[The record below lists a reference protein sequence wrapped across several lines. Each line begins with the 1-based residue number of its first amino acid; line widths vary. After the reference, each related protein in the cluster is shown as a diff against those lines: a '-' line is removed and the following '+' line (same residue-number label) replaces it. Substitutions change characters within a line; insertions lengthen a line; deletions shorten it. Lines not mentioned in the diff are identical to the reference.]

1 MRNRPSRGRL
11 SATLMSGLALATLCL
26 AMAMAMP
33 AAASARVAVGVSDGS
48 STFMTDP
55 LFKKLHAPV
64 VRDIVPWNVAL
75 RHNHTAV
82 NAIGVWLAAAKKANA
97 TPLIS
102 FGGYSSF
109 DVPTVSQYK
118 TAVRKF
124 LKLFPSVHNY
134 TAWNEP
140 DWIYRSLSRKPALSA
155 AYFNTLQSLCRRC
168 TVAAGD
174 VYLPAAQLGSWLSRY
189 VPGLHYRPKAW
200 ALHPYDDVRGH
211 STAQLR
217 TLMRHTSGPIWLDE
231 ISGVERR
238 GHWRFPYQQ
247 SSAAAGRD
255 EKFLFSLPKL
265 YHRITAIYHYQ
276 WRAVAIQ
283 HWDSGLL
290 DTRGRPRPA
299 YSVFAN
305 AVRGK
310 LP

>member
-11 SATLMSGLALATLCL
+11 SATLMSGLALAILCL
-26 AMAMAMP
+26 AMAMP
-33 AAASARVAVGVSDGS
+33 AAASARVAVGVSDGGY
-48 STFMTDP
+48 TFMTDP
-55 LFKKLHAPV
+55 LFQKLHAPV

-75 RHNHTAV
+75 RHDHSAV
-82 NAIGVWLAAAKKANA
+82 KSIGTWLAWAKTDHA

-102 FGGYSSF
+102 FAGYSSF
-109 DVPTVSQYK
+109 DVPTASQYK
-118 TAVRKF
+118 TAVQKF

-134 TAWNEP
+134 SAWNEP
-140 DWIYRSLSRKPALSA
+140 DWIYRSLSRKPALAA

-168 TVAAGD
+168 TVAAGEA
-174 VYLPAAQLGSWLSRY
+174 YLPAPNLGSWLRRY
-189 VPGLHYRPKAW
+189 VGGLHYRPKAW
-200 ALHPYDDVRGH
+200 AFHPYDDVRSH
-211 STAQLR
+211 STAQLQVF
-217 TLMRHTSGPIWLDE
+217 MRYTSGPIWLDE

-238 GHWRFPYQQ
+238 GHWHFPYQQ

-255 EKFLFSLPKL
+255 EKFLFSLPKR
-265 YHRITAIYHYQ
+265 YHRITAIYHYE
-276 WRAVAIQ
+276 WRALAAQ

-290 DTRGRPRPA
+290 DTNGRPRPA